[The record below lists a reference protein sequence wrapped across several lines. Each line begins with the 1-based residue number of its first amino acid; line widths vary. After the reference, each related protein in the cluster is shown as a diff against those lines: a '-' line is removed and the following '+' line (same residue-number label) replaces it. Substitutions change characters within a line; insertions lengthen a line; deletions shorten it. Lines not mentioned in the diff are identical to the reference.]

1 MFCHVAHIKFAAD
14 RPFFLHMSM
23 AHVYPYIYK
32 LVYRSGCNV
41 EALVAVKSLPRK
53 SIIRRS
59 CAPGCVT
66 NQQAGRGQGKRKEEA
81 RKAINLL
88 ALDGLTK
95 CLTAPRRLHYL
106 HSYLM
111 PMEKANIKCAS
122 A

>member
-1 MFCHVAHIKFAAD
+1 
-14 RPFFLHMSM
+14 
-23 AHVYPYIYK
+23 VYPYIYK

-41 EALVAVKSLPRK
+41 EALVAVKSLLRK

-66 NQQAGRGQGKRKEEA
+66 NPAGQGKRKEEA

>member
-1 MFCHVAHIKFAAD
+1 MLRLCCSKVSAAKINH
-14 RPFFLHMSM
+14 PAF
-23 AHVYPYIYK
+23 V
-32 LVYRSGCNV
+32 
-41 EALVAVKSLPRK
+41 
-53 SIIRRS
+53 
-59 CAPGCVT
+59 CAGLRDQP
-66 NQQAGRGQGKRKEEA
+66 AGRPAVQGKRKEEA

-95 CLTAPRRLHYL
+95 CLTAPGRLHYL